1 MIMHA
6 SDGCAAVSGADSGAC
21 RPRRCRGLQE
31 LAEWNPAKRKLTPI
45 SGGATFSLRDISRS
59 LDGIKNTPVM
69 VPTQRAF
76 EAGLSAICRGDD
88 DALDALVTIAATERE
103 VRTSAAAWP
112 PQARLP
118 LCGGGGSVMI
128 YKWSCCSA
136 LALHPPAV
144 QG

>member
-1 MIMHA
+1 M
-6 SDGCAAVSGADSGAC
+6 AVSGADSGAW

-59 LDGIKNTPVM
+59 LDGIKDTPVM

-88 DALDALVTIAATERE
+88 DALDALVTIAATARE
-103 VRTSAAAWP
+103 VRPSGTGCP

-118 LCGGGGSVMI
+118 LRGGGCAVVMI
-128 YKWSCCSA
+128 YQWSCCSA
-136 LALHPPAV
+136 LALH
-144 QG
+144 